1 MDDDDNE
8 IDEDDGEI
16 TINLG
21 RRQSFAPAVAAELAQ
36 RRKPQPRRRSYFPD
50 ELPEDDE
57 EDDGSDGD
65 DTFAIDDSMLV
76 CGAAYRDLG
85 APACLV
91 VILKCCVVDQKAA
104 VISQLCTVLIFFF
117 LGLLKC
123 TMIPG
128 CRRLLK
134 RRRARQRPSTPRP
147 WRWTS
152 RSSTSS
158 A

>member
-50 ELPEDDE
+50 ELPEDDG

-76 CGAAYRDLG
+76 CGATYRDLG
-85 APACLV
+85 PPACLV
-91 VILKCCVVDQKAA
+91 VILECSVVWLESSSN
-104 VISQLCTVLIFFF
+104 ITTVCRSYF
-117 LGLLKC
+117 LGIAEMYC
-123 TMIPG
+123 DSG
-128 CRRLLK
+128 YRRLLK
-134 RRRARQRPSTPRP
+134 RRKAKQRPSTRRP

-152 RSSTSS
+152 RSLTSS